1 MSKQKLP
8 KTLLDDAIHKCKKA
22 FIVTFFFAF
31 GVNILM
37 LSTSLYSL
45 QVYDRVI
52 SSASMETLV
61 MLSLVTMGVYVAL
74 SMLQVARS
82 FTLIRI
88 GEWLDR
94 SLAPQFFANSVASS
108 AVRPSLGGSQTLRDL
123 NQVRGFLT
131 SAGINALFDAPWA
144 FIFVIVLFAIHAS
157 VGYLA
162 LFGAVVLL
170 GFAVLNAYA
179 TDETLNQ
186 ANQQSM
192 KSLNQAE
199 IATRNAESIEAM
211 GMMSAVVKNWHS
223 MNGKAIELQSLASN
237 RNGIISSV
245 SKFVRLILQMAVTGL
260 GAYYT
265 INSEMTMGGI
275 IASSMLIG
283 RALAP
288 VESAIEVW
296 KSITS
301 AHKAYQR
308 LQVALITLPA
318 RHVSMALP
326 TPTGKLSVENVFYAP
341 PAVTPQ
347 ATVKYTLRGVNFAL
361 EAGESLAIIGPSAA
375 GKSSLAR
382 LLAGVWKPLSGVVR
396 LDNADVYTWNRDD
409 FGQYVGYLPQGV
421 ELFNG
426 TVKDNIARLQDDAN
440 PEDIVRAAQFAG
452 VHDLILRL
460 PNGYETDIGVGGSAL
475 SAGQRQRIGLARA
488 FFGNPK
494 LMILD
499 EPNANLDDMGEMAL
513 VTALKNAKAQGITT
527 ILISHRPAILSSVDK
542 VLVLQEGAI
551 AAFGPRNEVM
561 AKFSRP
567 TAVPQ
572 APAQVQQKQ
581 EENTNMD
588 APKERP
594 STQKNGA

>member
-1 MSKQKLP
+1 MSKQKFP
-8 KTLLDDAIHKCKKA
+8 KTILDDAIHKCKKA

-31 GVNILM
+31 AVNILA

-52 SSASMETLV
+52 SSASMETLL
-61 MLSLVTMGVYVAL
+61 MLSLIIVVVYIAL
-74 SMLQVARS
+74 NMLQVARS
-82 FTLIRI
+82 FTLIRV
-88 GEWLDR
+88 GEWLDKT
-94 SLAPQFFANSVASS
+94 LAPQLFANSVATS
-108 AVRPSLGGSQTLRDL
+108 AIRPSLGGSQTLRDL
-123 NQVRGFLT
+123 NQVRSFLT

-144 FIFVIVLFAIHAS
+144 IIFVVVLFCIHAS
-157 VGYLA
+157 VGFLA
-162 LFGAVVLL
+162 LFGGVILL
-170 GFAVLNAYA
+170 ACAFLNAYA
-179 TDETLNQ
+179 TDSTLNE
-186 ANQQSM
+186 ANQHMM

-211 GMMSAVVKNWHS
+211 GMMSAIVKNWHQMS
-223 MNGKAIELQSLASN
+223 DKATALQSLASN
-237 RNGIISSV
+237 RNGVISTV
-245 SKFVRLILQMAVTGL
+245 SKFVRLVLQMAVTGM

-265 INSEMTMGGI
+265 INNEMTMGGI

-308 LQVALITLPA
+308 LQAALVSLPE
-318 RHVSMALP
+318 RHVSMSLP
-326 TPTGKLSVENVFYAP
+326 APQGRVSVENLFYAP
-341 PAVTPQ
+341 PSDKPQ
-347 ATVKYTLRGVNFAL
+347 ASVKYTLRGINFVL
-361 EAGESLAIIGPSAA
+361 EPGESLAIIGPSAA

-382 LLAGVWKPLSGVVR
+382 LLAGVWKPMSGVVR
-396 LDNADVYTWNRDD
+396 LDSADVYTWNRDD

-426 TVKDNIARLQDDAN
+426 TIKNNIARMQEDAS
-440 PEDIVRAAQFAG
+440 PEAVVRAAQLAN

-488 FFGNPK
+488 FFGDPK
-494 LMILD
+494 FMILD
-499 EPNANLDDMGEMAL
+499 EPNASLDETGEVAL
-513 VTALKNAKAQGITT
+513 VEAIKNAKTNKITT
-527 ILISHRPAILSSVDK
+527 ILISHRPSILSSVDK
-542 VLVLQEGAI
+542 ILVLQEGAV

-561 AKFSRP
+561 AKFTRP

-572 APAQVQQKQ
+572 TPVAAGNTLAAP
-581 EENTNMD
+581 T
-588 APKERP
+588 ERS